1 MATILLKDPHLG
13 EEESFRAE
21 ELIYG
26 RLSWQIN
33 QLCTIQFTKTMRG
46 SERSLNFLSGRF
58 CCSSVAL
65 FNKKLHQKN

>member
-1 MATILLKDPHLG
+1 MATILPKDPHLG

-21 ELIYG
+21 DLIYDW
-26 RLSWQIN
+26 LSWQLTL
-33 QLCTIQFTKTMRG
+33 LCIIRFTKTMRDF
-46 SERSLNFLSGRF
+46 ERSLNFLSGRF